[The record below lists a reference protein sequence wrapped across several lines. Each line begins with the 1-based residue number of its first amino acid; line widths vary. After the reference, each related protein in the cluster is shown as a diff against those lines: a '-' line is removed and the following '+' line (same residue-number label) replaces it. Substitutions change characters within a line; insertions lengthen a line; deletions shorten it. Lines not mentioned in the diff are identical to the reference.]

1 MILDIL
7 VQRKGKLTSVSLPK
21 VDLTD
26 IQISTY
32 QRYSFSEVALLAS
45 EWALRL
51 GGDEGVDAALR
62 RRGDDWE
69 GWRRLA
75 DWGIGKGWHWG
86 WDWVV
91 GVGWEW
97 DSGEALNELPWR
109 LSTRVFIQPGPPGK
123 LKIS

>member
-51 GGDEGVDAALR
+51 RGDDGVDAALR
-62 RRGDDWE
+62 RRGDDWD

-75 DWGIGKGWHWG
+75 DGGIGMG
-86 WDWVV
+86 WDWD
-91 GVGWEW
+91 E
-97 DSGEALNELPWR
+97 LNELPWR
-109 LSTRVFIQPGPPGK
+109 LSNRVFIQSGSPGM
-123 LKIS
+123 LKIVKPSLFVHQKSPK